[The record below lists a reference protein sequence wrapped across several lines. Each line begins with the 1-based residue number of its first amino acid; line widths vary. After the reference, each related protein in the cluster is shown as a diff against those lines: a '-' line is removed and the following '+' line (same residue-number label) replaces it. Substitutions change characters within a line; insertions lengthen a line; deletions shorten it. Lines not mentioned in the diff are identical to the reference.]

1 MSSAAGTS
9 TVLQSDAAAS
19 GLTRRARLDRT
30 GSAQGRTRLCRTTR
44 QMFPS
49 PVSHT
54 HKEVTVKARLYR
66 TLGSVSVVSV
76 LVAVLGA
83 PKKWG

>member
-1 MSSAAGTS
+1 
-9 TVLQSDAAAS
+9 
-19 GLTRRARLDRT
+19 
-30 GSAQGRTRLCRTTR
+30 
-44 QMFPS
+44 MFPS